1 MIGSHERPGDQTIE
15 RVPIQLIEPRSSDHA
30 FHDTNAH
37 TSQREIYIYCQIP
50 TLFSRHSYIRV
61 KMPPNKMTK
70 ATAEAGGEEVLVKQD
85 PRSFKCG
92 VKQIC
97 LYSVY
102 MLVAKHGKLKPISK
116 FT

>member
-1 MIGSHERPGDQTIE
+1 
-15 RVPIQLIEPRSSDHA
+15 
-30 FHDTNAH
+30 
-37 TSQREIYIYCQIP
+37 
-50 TLFSRHSYIRV
+50 
-61 KMPPNKMTK
+61 MPPNKMTK

-102 MLVAKHGKLKPISK
+102 MLVAKHGNLKPISK

>member
-1 MIGSHERPGDQTIE
+1 
-15 RVPIQLIEPRSSDHA
+15 
-30 FHDTNAH
+30 
-37 TSQREIYIYCQIP
+37 
-50 TLFSRHSYIRV
+50 
-61 KMPPNKMTK
+61 MPPNKMTK
-70 ATAEAGGEEVLVKQD
+70 ATAEAGGEEVLVK
-85 PRSFKCG
+85 RG

>member
-1 MIGSHERPGDQTIE
+1 
-15 RVPIQLIEPRSSDHA
+15 
-30 FHDTNAH
+30 
-37 TSQREIYIYCQIP
+37 
-50 TLFSRHSYIRV
+50 
-61 KMPPNKMTK
+61 MPPNKMTK

-85 PRSFKCG
+85 PRCFKCG